1 MWLAGDLTVTRDV
14 GPPEV
19 RTMLAPSL
27 LPLLLAAATGIPA
40 AAARVPYV
48 TTEVTDLA
56 PRGLQ
61 HDEVL
66 RIRRD
71 FGKPSFE
78 IVVDSWLPAQRPER
92 IADVRLWWVQNDAD
106 DRRSPFGKKVHKY
119 VELEYV
125 PHNDDSWS
133 VTLRADRKEFRF
145 DVELTAEGDVQA
157 YADIV
162 VDGGITV
169 QHCRATEGRLVA
181 RRLLG
186 LPIGIKQ
193 LELTCVDAQ
202 GERHQGAVSYRK
214 LKRGPVYAK

>member
-1 MWLAGDLTVTRDV
+1 
-14 GPPEV
+14 
-19 RTMLAPSL
+19 MLAPSL

-48 TTEVTDLA
+48 TTEVAELA
-56 PRGLQ
+56 PKGLQ

-78 IVVDSWLPAQRPER
+78 IVVDSWLPAERPGR
-92 IADVRLWWVQNDAD
+92 ISDVRMWWVQSDRE
-106 DRRSPFGKKVHKY
+106 DRRSPFGNKVHKY
-119 VELEYV
+119 VDLEYV
-125 PHNDDSWS
+125 PEDEDSWS
-133 VTLRADRKEFRF
+133 VTLRADRKEFSF
-145 DVELTAEGDVQA
+145 DVQLSDEGDVQA

-162 VDGGITV
+162 VDGGATV
-169 QHCRATEGRLVA
+169 HHCRATEGRLVA

-193 LELTCVDAQ
+193 LEITCVDDE
-202 GERHQGAVSYRK
+202 GERHQGAVPYRK
-214 LKRGPVYAK
+214 LKRGPVYSR